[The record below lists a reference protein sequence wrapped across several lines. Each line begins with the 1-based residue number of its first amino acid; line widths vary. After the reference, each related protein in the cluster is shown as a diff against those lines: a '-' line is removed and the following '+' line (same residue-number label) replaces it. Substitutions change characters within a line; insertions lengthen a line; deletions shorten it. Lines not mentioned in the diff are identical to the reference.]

1 MQEGKAWRALKK
13 LNDRGTRVEPLLV
26 RPPCLQ
32 RGAGHVQDLG
42 SLTLRDAL
50 SMQIAIP
57 LTERSAFEAI
67 PPLVVILVASLRILD
82 YCAHSYLLFHPS
94 PWYRDG

>member
-13 LNDRGTRVEPLLV
+13 LNDRGTRIEALLV

-32 RGAGHVQDLG
+32 RGAGYVQDLG

-50 SMQIAIP
+50 GMQIAIP
-57 LTERSAFEAI
+57 LT
-67 PPLVVILVASLRILD
+67 
-82 YCAHSYLLFHPS
+82 
-94 PWYRDG
+94 